1 MNTNERKA
9 GRPKGVKAKAN
20 GATDSKGKHRRRKNG
35 TGTLERRGD
44 KWLARWYVYDSHGR
58 RVRQSQVIEA
68 DTLDQARAELR
79 RITEGDSLIT
89 REKIL
94 RDTRDK
100 LEGVKAER
108 RNWEDKQPALSLADA
123 FDAYERSAT
132 RPDSGERTLADY
144 RGYYD
149 GFRSWIATH
158 RPDYIELR
166 DVTAEDA
173 QDYANDLKAKASGGT
188 HNKHVGFLRCLW
200 RVLDDHPKAR
210 LVCNP
215 WEKVQKREVIEH
227 TRRELTLEELAKVCG
242 SVSGEM
248 RTLFA
253 VGVYTGLR
261 LGDAAL
267 LDWGEVDLARRR
279 ICLIPRK
286 TKRHAHGKPVVIPIH
301 STLADILAET
311 PSKERTG
318 HVMPKIAETYKR
330 NNALLCRHIQRVFTA
345 AGIKTQSKKEGERA
359 KVDVGFH
366 SLRHTFVSF
375 AANAGV
381 PLHIIQSLVGH
392 ESTLMTRHYFH
403 EQEAALTS
411 AVAALPDVTG
421 ETIQQDADDAVAGR
435 FRSFCAA
442 WDALATDEERRRAL
456 DYIKGASK

>member
-1 MNTNERKA
+1 MNTKKR
-9 GRPKGVKAKAN
+9 RAN
-20 GATDSKGKHRRRKNG
+20 GATDGKGNRRRRKNG

-58 RVRQSQVIEA
+58 RVRQSQSIDA
-68 DTLDQARAELR
+68 DTLDEARAELR

-108 RNWEDKQPALSLADA
+108 RNWEDKQPALTLADT
-123 FDAYERSAT
+123 FDAYERSAN
-132 RPDSGERTLADY
+132 RPDSGARTLADY
-144 RGYYD
+144 RGYFD
-149 GFRSWIATH
+149 GFLSWIATH

-173 QDYANDLKAKASGGT
+173 QDFANDLKAKASAGT
-188 HNKHVGFLRCLW
+188 YNKRVVFFRCLW

-215 WEKVQKREVIEH
+215 WEKVKKREVIEH
-227 TRRELTLEELAKVCG
+227 TRRELTTEELAKVCG

-267 LDWGEVDLARRR
+267 LDWGEVDLVRRR

-301 STLADILAET
+301 TTLAAILAET
-311 PSKERTG
+311 PSKERKG
-318 HVMPKIAETYKR
+318 YVVPELAELYEH
-330 NNALLCRHIQRVFTA
+330 NDSLLCRRISAVFAA
-345 AGIKTQSKKEGERA
+345 AGISTQSKKEGERA

-366 SLRHTFVSF
+366 SLRHTFVSLS
-375 AANAGV
+375 ANAGA
-381 PLHIIQSLVGH
+381 PLAVVQSIVGH
-392 ESTLMTRHYFH
+392 SNPAMTRHYFH
-403 EQEAALTS
+403 ESDAALTS

-421 ETIQQDADDAVAGR
+421 ETIQQEDDDAAAVR

-456 DYIKGASK
+456 AYAKGVRK